1 MSDSNY
7 VSEPMAIYG
16 KAPSSSILD
25 LIHLIKNGMNFS
37 AFENITKRIPFS
49 FLDWSQFLH
58 LSERTLQRYKKESK
72 TIDPVY
78 TEKIIDIANL
88 YNLGVF
94 VFGDETSFNQWI
106 ESPCLALNDNTP
118 KSLLDTNLG
127 IQLVRDEIG
136 KIQHGIFA

>member
-16 KAPSSSILD
+16 NAPSHSILD
-25 LIHLIKNGMNFS
+25 LIDRIKNGMNFS
-37 AFENITKRIPFS
+37 TFENITKRIPFS

-58 LSERTLQRYKKESK
+58 LSERTLQRYKKELK

-94 VFGDETSFNQWI
+94 VFGNETTFNQWI